1 MNIHTR
7 IVSWVKVVFF
17 TQHTIEILRKFAY
30 MANEHGHTTKGH
42 LNLTRESDLTIE
54 VVILLIFGIFM
65 LIFGLLLFQIHTGA
79 LPYAPDSTYG
89 LFVLLIAF
97 QIVTMG
103 KTPFGDLKRSWLLIL
118 IGILSAIL
126 GMAAAFIPGYLSE
139 QIRTVVGG
147 VLFLGGAV
155 LFLQLFIR
163 EDKARAWRHVS
174 GVLQH
179 LILACG
185 LVYIISCICGLIT
198 LFPGITT
205 DNQTAIIL
213 ILFALCLFYL
223 AWCIQNVARQYPSK
237 KQAPGI
243 EPTEQKT
250 EKTKGLWLLLKES
263 SISLSLGIL
272 LLVATL
278 LTLLGV
284 VLIPVNLGT
293 LHFSQDGLLG
303 MLLVVFAI
311 QMMALGETPLG
322 AYKRSWLMTIFGMTF
337 ATLGII
343 SCIVPGLLTG
353 FLQLLLGLLN
363 IIGGVVLLIG
373 RYYPL
378 LKAMRNPSDHQKQ
391 PPILKKMNIT
401 QTILNFVS
409 IAFGTSMLIPG
420 IMPGLINAVIIVING
435 LLLFVL
441 AGFIRK
447 IEILYPM

>member
-1 MNIHTR
+1 MT
-7 IVSWVKVVFF
+7 
-17 TQHTIEILRKFAY
+17 
-30 MANEHGHTTKGH
+30 NEHGHTTKGH
-42 LNLTRESDLTIE
+42 LNLTGESDLTIE

-89 LFVLLIAF
+89 LFVLLMAF

-103 KTPFGDLKRSWLLIL
+103 KTPFGDLKRSWLLIF
-118 IGILSAIL
+118 IGIIVAIM
-126 GMAAAFIPGYLSE
+126 GMAAAFVPGYLSE
-139 QIRTVVGG
+139 HIRLIVGT
-147 VLFLGGAV
+147 VLFLGGAA
-155 LFLQLFIR
+155 LFLQLFVR
-163 EDKARAWRHVS
+163 EDKARTWRHVS
-174 GVLQH
+174 GVFQH

-185 LVYIISCICGLIT
+185 LVYVISCICGLIT
-198 LFPGITT
+198 LFPGVTT
-205 DNQTAIIL
+205 DHQTALIL
-213 ILFALCLFYL
+213 ILYALSFFYL
-223 AWCIQNVARQYPSK
+223 AWCIQKVNRQYPSTK
-237 KQAPGI
+237 HADI
-243 EPTEQKT
+243 EPSEYKT
-250 EKTKGLWLLLKES
+250 EKTNGLWLILKES

-278 LTLLGV
+278 LTLLGL

-293 LHFSQDGLLG
+293 LPFSQDGLLG

-311 QMMALGETPLG
+311 QMMALGETPVG
-322 AYKRSWLMTIFGMTF
+322 AYKRSWLMTIIGMTF

-343 SCIVPGLLTG
+343 SSIVPGVLTG

-373 RYYPL
+373 RYYPVL
-378 LKAMRNPSDHQKQ
+378 QAMRHPPDHPADQ

-409 IAFGTSMLIPG
+409 IAFGISMIIPG

-441 AGFIRK
+441 AGFIRR

>member
-1 MNIHTR
+1 MT
-7 IVSWVKVVFF
+7 
-17 TQHTIEILRKFAY
+17 
-30 MANEHGHTTKGH
+30 NEHGHTTKGH
-42 LNLTRESDLTIE
+42 LNLTGESDLTIE

-89 LFVLLIAF
+89 LFVLLMAF

-118 IGILSAIL
+118 IGIIVAIL
-126 GMAAAFIPGYLSE
+126 GMAAAFVPGYLSE
-139 QIRTVVGG
+139 HIRLIVGG
-147 VLFLGGAV
+147 VLFLGGAA
-155 LFLQLFIR
+155 LFLQLFVR
-163 EDKARAWRHVS
+163 EDKARTWRHVS

-185 LVYIISCICGLIT
+185 LVYVISCICGLIT
-198 LFPGITT
+198 LFPGVTT
-205 DNQTAIIL
+205 DHQTAIIL
-213 ILFALCLFYL
+213 ILFALSFFYL

-237 KQAPGI
+237 TQSPDI
-243 EPTEQKT
+243 EPAEHRA
-250 EKTKGLWLLLKES
+250 EKTKGLWLVLKES
-263 SISLSLGIL
+263 SISLSLGVL

-278 LTLLGV
+278 LTLLGII
-284 VLIPVNLGT
+284 LIPVNLGT
-293 LHFSQDGLLG
+293 LPFSQDGLLG

-311 QMMALGETPLG
+311 QMMALGETPVG

-337 ATLGII
+337 ATLGIV
-343 SCIVPGLLTG
+343 SCVVPGLLTG
-353 FLQLLLGLLN
+353 FLQILLGLLN

-373 RYYPL
+373 RYYPVL
-378 LKAMRNPSDHQKQ
+378 QAMRNPPDHPVDQ

-409 IAFGTSMLIPG
+409 IAFGISMLIPG

>member
-1 MNIHTR
+1 MT
-7 IVSWVKVVFF
+7 
-17 TQHTIEILRKFAY
+17 
-30 MANEHGHTTKGH
+30 NEHGYKTKEH
-42 LNLTRESDLTIE
+42 LNLTGESDLTIE

-89 LFVLLIAF
+89 LFILLIAF

-118 IGILSAIL
+118 IGIIVAIL
-126 GMAAAFIPGYLSE
+126 GMAAAFVPGYLSE
-139 QIRTVVGG
+139 YIRLIVGG
-147 VLFLGGAV
+147 VLFLGGAA
-155 LFLQLFIR
+155 LFLQLFVR
-163 EDKARAWRHVS
+163 EDKARTWRHVS

-185 LVYIISCICGLIT
+185 LVYILSCICGLIT
-198 LFPGITT
+198 LLPGITT
-205 DNQTAIIL
+205 DNQTAVIL

-223 AWCIQNVARQYPSK
+223 SWCIQKVAREYPSK
-237 KQAPGI
+237 KQDA
-243 EPTEQKT
+243 EHESAESAAQ
-250 EKTKGLWLLLKES
+250 KTKGIWLVLKES
-263 SISLSLGIL
+263 SISLSLGVL

-278 LTLLGV
+278 LTLLGL

-293 LHFSQDGLLG
+293 LPFSQDGLLG

-311 QMMALGETPLG
+311 QMMALGETPVG
-322 AYKRSWLMTIFGMTF
+322 AYKRSWLMVIFGMTF

-353 FLQLLLGLLN
+353 SLQILLGLLN

-373 RYYPL
+373 RYYPVL
-378 LKAMRNPSDHQKQ
+378 QAMRNPPDNPTEQ

-409 IAFGTSMLIPG
+409 IAFGISMLIPG
-420 IMPGLINAVIIVING
+420 IMPGLLNAVIIVING

-441 AGFIRK
+441 AKIIRN
-447 IEILYPM
+447 IETLYPM